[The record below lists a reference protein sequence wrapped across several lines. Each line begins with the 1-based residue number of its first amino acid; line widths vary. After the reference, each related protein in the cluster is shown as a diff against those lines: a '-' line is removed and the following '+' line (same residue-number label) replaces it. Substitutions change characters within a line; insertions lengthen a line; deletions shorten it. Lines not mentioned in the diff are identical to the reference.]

1 MQSLAQTFRVSQ
13 AATRALS
20 VNLDQAR
27 GLFKTTGG
35 NVSLF
40 KAALK
45 DAGHPDMFTLTLL
58 LLMAVAIAVLVVLV
72 IYLVDRFN
80 GLERE
85 TQHLMRSLQDQ
96 QAQARPAGPYAG
108 LSGKALWDTLSG
120 EAGTPMDEATMEGVR
135 KRYRLILGEHIGF
148 VFNEGVSDQ
157 RRGLDSVPA
166 STRVVRTPKTQVESW
181 LPPES
186 VAEIYRCGQGYAS
199 HDPAQLPELRQRLKA
214 HSAQALSKRFEQAG
228 LPYAPIV
235 KPEELFDD
243 PHLQATGGLADV
255 VLTDGP
261 RAGET
266 AKAAL
271 LPFTMG
277 GERLGV
283 RNDPPRRGQ
292 DHHRAA
298 AGG

>member
-1 MQSLAQTFRVSQ
+1 
-13 AATRALS
+13 
-20 VNLDQAR
+20 
-27 GLFKTTGG
+27 
-35 NVSLF
+35 
-40 KAALK
+40 
-45 DAGHPDMFTLTLL
+45 MFTATLL
-58 LLMAVAIAVLVVLV
+58 VIMAVSIAVLVVLV

-199 HDPAQLPELRQRLKA
+199 HDPAQLPELRQRLDLEHPHAAADGCRGNDGSCSRGTARPLKSWRLVPILFGSVCNRTEKA
-214 HSAQALSKRFEQAG
+214 HH
-228 LPYAPIV
+228 APSQTC
-235 KPEELFDD
+235 L
-243 PHLQATGGLADV
+243 
-255 VLTDGP
+255 
-261 RAGET
+261 R
-266 AKAAL
+266 
-271 LPFTMG
+271 
-277 GERLGV
+277 
-283 RNDPPRRGQ
+283 
-292 DHHRAA
+292 
-298 AGG
+298 

>member
-1 MQSLAQTFRVSQ
+1 
-13 AATRALS
+13 
-20 VNLDQAR
+20 
-27 GLFKTTGG
+27 
-35 NVSLF
+35 
-40 KAALK
+40 
-45 DAGHPDMFTLTLL
+45 MFTATLL
-58 LLMAVAIAVLVVLV
+58 VIMAVSIAVLVVLV

-199 HDPAQLPELRQRLKA
+199 HDPAQLPELRQRLD
-214 HSAQALSKRFEQAG
+214 QACADLYQRVHLDSLQPASSILMPEQPAPTGQAG
-228 LPYAPIV
+228 PA
-235 KPEELFDD
+235 
-243 PHLQATGGLADV
+243 G
-255 VLTDGP
+255 TD
-261 RAGET
+261 
-266 AKAAL
+266 AAS
-271 LPFTMG
+271 P
-277 GERLGV
+277 
-283 RNDPPRRGQ
+283 
-292 DHHRAA
+292 
-298 AGG
+298 